1 MADDAMTSR
10 PIDIV
15 RHIYEAFARGDL
27 EAVMERCAPDA
38 VVTQDPR
45 LPWGGRYVGRD
56 GIAEFAIKLVDAI
69 DSVVTPESIFEAGN
83 QVVQHGHTRGTVR
96 QSGAAFELDEC
107 HIWTLRDGMV
117 AEAAF
122 FIDSDAML
130 AALDG

>member
-1 MADDAMTSR
+1 MGDAEMTGR

-15 RHIYEAFARGDL
+15 GDIYEAFGRGDL

-38 VVTQDPR
+38 IVTQDPR

-56 GIAEFAIKLVDAI
+56 GIAEFAIKLASAI
-69 DSVVTPESIFEAGN
+69 DSVVTAEGLFEAGE
-83 QVVQHGHTRGTVR
+83 QVVQNGRTRGTVR
-96 QSGAAFELDEC
+96 QSGAPFDIAEC
-107 HIWTLRDGMV
+107 HIWTIRDGMV

-130 AALDG
+130 AALEA